1 MKKQEVE
8 QLRMERLQI
17 DEQLR
22 QIGMGFR
29 PSSNRVTEK
38 EKGYATD
45 ESTASSVRGSRS
57 YSGRG
62 RGRRGPNYTSGY
74 GMSFVCLR
82 YFSALF
88 ILSSYI
94 VALTLVF

>member
-1 MKKQEVE
+1 MQEVE
-8 QLRMERLQI
+8 QLRLERLQI

-29 PSSNRVTEK
+29 PSSTRGPEK
-38 EKGYATD
+38 DKGYTTD
-45 ESTASSVRGSRS
+45 ESNPSSVQGSRS

-74 GMSFVCLR
+74 GECVTFKITRVRLADCVICL
-82 YFSALF
+82 FGSPC
-88 ILSSYI
+88 
-94 VALTLVF
+94 